1 MATSNFLFRDS
12 LYAVDTYV
20 PADEAE
26 CQCECGHDGI
36 TAGCEHESDC
46 PALNGYHDEFIYD
59 DTKANLIA
67 ALDEYRKNNP
77 AYTVYGDDDGW
88 TNDNRNFEGRIIG
101 RIYKDF
107 TIDNEYALGTITFA
121 VGDDFCLRNGYYS
134 GFNFDRIQSRYADNG
149 TDELEAVTDA
159 THEAIYKYDELRL
172 AEAVENEDLTEEEA
186 EEIKDKLYAEA
197 VAEVEAFIA
206 EADRIYHELGEKY
219 FEQYNIGARASN
231 GETLYTKV
239 N

>member
-1 MATSNFLFRDS
+1 MGTSNFLYRDT
-12 LYAVDTYV
+12 LYAMDTWV
-20 PADEAE
+20 SPDEAE
-26 CQCECGHDGI
+26 CTCAQE
-36 TAGCEHESDC
+36 ALAVGCEHEADC

-67 ALDEYRKNNP
+67 ALDDYRKANP
-77 AYTVYGDDDGW
+77 NYVIYGDDDGW

-107 TIDNEYALGTITFA
+107 TIDNEYALGEITFA
-121 VGDDFCLRNGYYS
+121 VGDDFCLRSGYYS
-134 GFNFDRIQSRYADNG
+134 GVNFDRVQSKYADNG

-159 THEAIYKYDELRL
+159 IHEAIYKYDELRL
-172 AEAVENEDLTEEEA
+172 FEAVDNEDLTEEEA

-206 EADRIYHELGEKY
+206 EADRIYHGLGEKY
-219 FEQYNIGARASN
+219 FEIYRVVALASN
-231 GETLYTKV
+231 GETLYEKTA
-239 N
+239 